1 MHVGHKNLQVVQHQ
15 MFAIRFL
22 VICYHQATVMN
33 LAVKELKLLI
43 LIGSVGLMLMQI
55 ILTPIV
61 TIVTND
67 NKTNVNTNKTD
78 TDGDNCDLRLLYIE
92 NITIKV

>member
-1 MHVGHKNLQVVQHQ
+1 
-15 MFAIRFL
+15 
-22 VICYHQATVMN
+22 
-33 LAVKELKLLI
+33 
-43 LIGSVGLMLMQI
+43 MLMQI

-92 NITIKV
+92 NIKIKV